1 MKKKGQT
8 LEEFLTSLSLKIQ
21 EQQAQVVGY
30 STLLVDLTQEL
41 QIVTRDMIKK
51 AEGARDDLA
60 KTIEKVREI
69 ETRGGTVGGD
79 HPLSEMAWSSKG
91 RADAYLDSVTML
103 RDTIERVLGRKD
115 ETKH

>member
-21 EQQAQVVGY
+21 DQQAQVVGY

-41 QIVTRDMIKK
+41 QIVTRDLIKK
-51 AEGARDDLA
+51 AETARDDLA
-60 KTIEKVREI
+60 KTIE
-69 ETRGGTVGGD
+69 ETRIAETAGKVIGGAD
-79 HPLSEMAWSSKG
+79 PLSERAWSAKG
-91 RADAYLDSVTML
+91 RADAYLDSVSML